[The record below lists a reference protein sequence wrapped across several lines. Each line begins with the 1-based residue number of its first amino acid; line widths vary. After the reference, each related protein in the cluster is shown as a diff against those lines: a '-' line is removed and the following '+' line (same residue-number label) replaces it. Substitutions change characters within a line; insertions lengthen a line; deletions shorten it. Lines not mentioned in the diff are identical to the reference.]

1 MKAKDPNKKR
11 GYWGFFAHT
20 FALILVAVIVVG
32 LVACW
37 GFYQYD
43 TGSERDAAADR
54 INRLRDWL
62 LDPENVDAT
71 DAEIRTQL
79 SLKTATDNTWIDRG
93 VVLYDMKTRK
103 TYDSRH
109 MLWSLVKIRP
119 ESTEYLDALQ
129 KACGGREDMNTYNE
143 SGAFVHYCISDDTTI
158 LDRYHEYEKAHPLYD
173 CMIWVND
180 LYIKGDHVIPGSGE
194 LQACLGDETKAVF
207 PLDPPAEIPEGYVH
221 FVKKTAETHPS
232 DALLADAIFLVS
244 VGSGKG
250 SPALAQAQENMTA
263 YREKGTFNYG
273 QSSDPAPTL
282 WKSLTQA
289 EVHCLCEVIPDA
301 DGPRWKLCTVT
312 YMNFLQMHQIHFLTI
327 GSGPFIL
334 LLLFA
339 LLIAKIRHMRYC
351 KEYELN
357 AYRRNL
363 TASLAHDLK
372 SPLMA
377 ISGYAENLR
386 DNVHTEKRAA
396 YADSI
401 LQNTQYMDRLIADV
415 LDLAKLE
422 QGTVLQKRSCDMA
435 ALVNETA
442 AQFRAQTEEKH
453 LTVTVSGTCAVSADP
468 RMMTQA
474 LANLIGNAVKYTP
487 EGGQIR
493 VCCTEKT
500 LSVSNDIA
508 APIPDAAKLIQ
519 PFAKGD
525 DTRGSRSGSGMG
537 LAIVK
542 QICVLHGFRLKLTSE
557 KQIFTAEIRF

>member
-1 MKAKDPNKKR
+1 MDSLNWKR
-11 GYWGFFAHT
+11 ILLRILSGLA
-20 FALILVAVIVVG
+20 ALWLLYRIQYAAGGLLRVADEIAG
-32 LVACW
+32 RT
-37 GFYQYD
+37 YRTD
-43 TGSERDAAADR
+43 SER
-54 INRLRDWL
+54 
-62 LDPENVDAT
+62 
-71 DAEIRTQL
+71 
-79 SLKTATDNTWIDRG
+79 S
-93 VVLYDMKTRK
+93 
-103 TYDSRH
+103 
-109 MLWSLVKIRP
+109 
-119 ESTEYLDALQ
+119 
-129 KACGGREDMNTYNE
+129 
-143 SGAFVHYCISDDTTI
+143 
-158 LDRYHEYEKAHPLYD
+158 
-173 CMIWVND
+173 
-180 LYIKGDHVIPGSGE
+180 
-194 LQACLGDETKAVF
+194 
-207 PLDPPAEIPEGYVH
+207 
-221 FVKKTAETHPS
+221 
-232 DALLADAIFLVS
+232 ALLL
-244 VGSGKG
+244 
-250 SPALAQAQENMTA
+250 
-263 YREKGTFNYG
+263 
-273 QSSDPAPTL
+273 
-282 WKSLTQA
+282 
-289 EVHCLCEVIPDA
+289 LC
-301 DGPRWKLCTVT
+301 C
-312 YMNFLQMHQIHFLTI
+312 
-327 GSGPFIL
+327 IL